1 MAKYKNITESIIDN
15 FLSKVFKKAFD
26 QNKSA
31 AMKAIK
37 KNDPELA
44 KGIEKVD
51 DIIVNY
57 KKKLA
62 KLPKAERDK
71 RVKKAMDLARSWQ

>member
-1 MAKYKNITESIIDN
+1 MAKYKNITESRIDD
-15 FLSKVFKKAFD
+15 FLQKVFKKAFD

-44 KGIEKVD
+44 KGMAKVD
-51 DIIVNY
+51 DIIDNY
-57 KKKLA
+57 KKKLS
-62 KLPKAERDK
+62 KLPKKEQER
-71 RVKKAMDLARSWQ
+71 RVQKAWDSIK